1 MKKNYLLIF
10 GFSALALVAYAIF
23 IRRGFQPYNYFLP
36 LANSMLHGKIDVYYN
51 PILSELI
58 PVNGKYFVVFPP
70 VSAFLLIPAVA
81 IWGMKFNQ
89 AIASVFWGAAAV
101 GIFGAIASHI
111 FQKISTTVWLTLLF
125 AFGTNFFFLV
135 IIGNGWYLAQ
145 VVGIFF
151 LLLSLLLALKKKPFL
166 TGVFLGL
173 SLLSRLPLFLAF
185 PAILYVLLKENK
197 KSWLKISLWFFA
209 PLAGGFLFYGYYN
222 FARFGSFFETG
233 YSLLPGVLNLPRYH
247 QGIFSLSYIPRS
259 FVEYIGLMPQIL
271 HKFPYIFPT
280 DAGMAVW
287 LTTPALLLLFLV
299 KKKDPY
305 SVAFLLT
312 ALLIFILDL
321 AHGENGWR
329 QFGMRFSLDFMI
341 FLLIPLGFV
350 LERTK
355 PAYIWTLIILSIAI
369 NLWGVILFH
378 LGYYPV

>member
-1 MKKNYLLIF
+1 MRKNYLFIF
-10 GFSALALVAYAIF
+10 GFFVLALVVYAIF
-23 IRRGFQPYNYFLP
+23 MRRGFQPYNYFLP
-36 LANSMLHGKIDVYYN
+36 LANAMLKGKIDVAGAAV
-51 PILSELI
+51 LSELI
-58 PVNGKYFVVFPP
+58 PINGKYFVVFPP
-70 VSAFLLIPAVA
+70 VPALLLTPAAA

-89 AIASVFWGAAAV
+89 AIASVFWGATAV
-101 GIFGAIASHI
+101 AVFAAIASHI
-111 FQKISTTVWLTLLF
+111 FKKSSTTVWLTLLF
-125 AFGTNFFFLV
+125 AFGTNFFFLA

-151 LLLSLLLALKKKPFL
+151 LLLSLLAALKKKPFAA
-166 TGVFLGL
+166 GVFLGL

-185 PAILYVLLKENK
+185 PAILYVLIKDNK
-197 KSWLKISLWFFA
+197 KSWLKISLWFFVPIIA
-209 PLAGGFLFYGYYN
+209 AFLFYGYYN
-222 FARFGSFFETG
+222 FLRFGSFFETG
-233 YSLLPGVLNLPRYH
+233 YSLIPGVLNLPRYQ

-259 FVEYIGLMPQIL
+259 FMEYVGLMPQFL

-280 DAGMAVW
+280 DSGMAVW
-287 LTTPALLLLFLV
+287 LTTPALLLLFWV

-305 SVAFLLT
+305 LIAFLLT
-312 ALLIFILDL
+312 ALLIFIFDL

-329 QFGMRFSLDFMI
+329 QFGMRYSLDFMI

-355 PAYIWTLIILSIAI
+355 PAYIWTLIILSILI